1 MYGPRGVGGHTRH
14 PESVKESDERCTG
27 TVLPLVYVHHKPP
40 RWRVS
45 VETDD
50 PAWHPLS
57 RCELSVKMQVQVS
70 SDLPHN
76 RCPVTPLTPSVTC
89 DLSQPAHLAIYNF
102 TLSCLLSPST
112 LIVLFPSHYSQS
124 RKSSLVTF
132 MRTKIN
138 TFVQVALWCA

>member
-1 MYGPRGVGGHTRH
+1 MYWNRITI
-14 PESVKESDERCTG
+14 
-27 TVLPLVYVHHKPP
+27 VYVHHKPP

-89 DLSQPAHLAIYNF
+89 DLPQPAHLAIYNSP
-102 TLSCLLSPST
+102 LSCLLSPTSHF
-112 LIVLFPSHYSQS
+112 LISISLFSEQESKLGYFHEHKIQHLCTSRSLAHSGVLE
-124 RKSSLVTF
+124 SSSAIL
-132 MRTKIN
+132 
-138 TFVQVALWCA
+138 